1 MRIFIAVIV
10 LIFSL
15 QSLTKADDIR
25 DLEIEGMSI
34 GDSLLDYFD
43 KESLTTNTADFFTDN
58 TYSMQSYTTK
68 DSLLFEQVSVSYLTD
83 DKNFKAEAISGE
95 IDFPDNI
102 NDCYKKMEEVKESL
116 MESLSDII
124 PKQKV
129 TNKKS
134 AHGVYTYISF
144 IFESGDE
151 ISISCYD
158 YDNSKYSYTDGFR
171 LSFETKEFR
180 YWIDNIAYN

>member
-1 MRIFIAVIV
+1 MKKIIIIFLFI
-10 LIFSL
+10 LNL
-15 QSLTKADDIR
+15 QSFCKADDIR

-34 GDSLLDYFD
+34 GDSLLDYYD

-58 TYSMQSYTTK
+58 TYSMQAYTTK
-68 DSLLFEQVSVSYLTD
+68 DSLLFEQLSVSYLTD
-83 DKNFKAEAISGE
+83 DKNFKAEAISGD
-95 IDFPDNI
+95 INFPDNI

-129 TNKKS
+129 TNKNS
-134 AHGVYTYISF
+134 SHGVYTYISF

-158 YDNSKYSYTDGFR
+158 YDNSKYSYTDVFR

-180 YWIDNIAYN
+180 YWIDNIAYK